1 MAPMVRGSQRVA
13 PRLVPKMDPA
23 ALVPNPAHDPGLSLA
38 LAEVPDVTT
47 AALAPVPA
55 RIAGA
60 PAAGHT
66 VVKDATEAI
75 AAPPCPTVAG
85 TSATE
90 QILIPT
96 AVWEYLV

>member
-1 MAPMVRGSQRVA
+1 MARMAPGSQQVV
-13 PRLVPKMDPA
+13 PRPVPKMDPA
-23 ALVPNPAHDPGLSLA
+23 VLVPNPAHDPGLSLA
-38 LAEVPDVTT
+38 LAVAPGVTT

-55 RIAGA
+55 RTAGD

-85 TSATE
+85 TLATE
-90 QILIPT
+90 QILILT

>member
-1 MAPMVRGSQRVA
+1 MAPMVPGSQRVA

-23 ALVPNPAHDPGLSLA
+23 VPVPNPAHDPGLSLA
-38 LAEVPDVTT
+38 LAVVPGVTT

-55 RIAGA
+55 RITDD
-60 PAAGHT
+60 PAADHT

-75 AAPPCPTVAG
+75 AGPPCPTVAG

-90 QILIPT
+90 QIRILT
-96 AVWEYLV
+96 AAWEYLV